1 MRTVISFSLYG
12 FVNKYIGGLLQ
23 NCRDINRIYPD
34 FWIYVYMGNDF
45 DRSILNGVFDSI
57 SNLKLIETGCQ
68 GHVNMTYRFFAIDD
82 ENVEIMFSRD
92 ADSRLNLRDQYC
104 INEFL
109 KSDKRFQIIR
119 DHPQHRALIL
129 GGMWGIKKG
138 LIASVKQLFVDS
150 NRKFNS
156 YDDDQQFLSGIMY
169 PLIKNDALIFDEF
182 FVFPG
187 EIRRIIDVP
196 YTEIYD
202 ARDHVGLPHMPVD
215 VNDPFGEHGGWYAT

>member
-23 NCRDINRIYPD
+23 NCRDINHIYPD

-57 SNLKLIETGCQ
+57 SNLKIIETGCQ
-68 GHVNMTYRFFAIDD
+68 GHINMTYRFFAIDE

-119 DHPQHRALIL
+119 DHPDHGALIL
-129 GGMWGIKKG
+129 GGTWGIKKG
-138 LIASVKQLFVDS
+138 LITSVKQLFINS
-150 NRKFNS
+150 SLEFNT
-156 YDDDQQFLSGIMY
+156 YDHDQQFLSNIVY
-169 PLIKNDALIFDEF
+169 PLVKNDALIFDEF
-182 FVFPG
+182 LDFPG
-187 EIRRIIDVP
+187 ETRHRIDAV
-196 YTEIYD
+196 TEEIYG
-202 ARDHVGLPHMPVD
+202 RKDHVGLQHMPVD
-215 VNDPFGEHGGWYAT
+215 LNDPFGEHGGWYPI